1 MNQLFAP
8 HMYGR
13 NTSIIDNCHI
23 RVFHTPND
31 AETPD
36 YVSKMM
42 GKKTITVRNKSYQ
55 NDLWQL
61 LGENSYNVQ
70 EKGRDLM
77 TAAEISELDAED
89 EIIFV
94 AGRPPIRCKKIRY
107 YQDKNFERRLREAP
121 KTDSLYPLEERE
133 RRKEEICAAIRQND
147 AEKVAR
153 AREMKEMQEKLFRLN
168 EEEAMR
174 KGLARLEKHEKEQA
188 EKQETMMQQEV
199 SAALLAK
206 TMTDAVP
213 SEVAGAVSEAEA
225 AEASEDGAPAG
236 ASAGDGASVIGSA
249 EGATGSLPD
258 ETGQPDGFDDRTS
271 GQYVEGRDAYDFDF

>member
-1 MNQLFAP
+1 
-8 HMYGR
+8 
-13 NTSIIDNCHI
+13 
-23 RVFHTPND
+23 
-31 AETPD
+31 
-36 YVSKMM
+36 
-42 GKKTITVRNKSYQ
+42 
-55 NDLWQL
+55 
-61 LGENSYNVQ
+61 
-70 EKGRDLM
+70 
-77 TAAEISELDAED
+77 
-89 EIIFV
+89 
-94 AGRPPIRCKKIRY
+94 
-107 YQDKNFERRLREAP
+107 
-121 KTDSLYPLEERE
+121 
-133 RRKEEICAAIRQND
+133 
-147 AEKVAR
+147 
-153 AREMKEMQEKLFRLN
+153 
-168 EEEAMR
+168 MR